1 MRRDPILL
9 AWGLGLA
16 LAALVY
22 LVGPDRFMFRVL
34 DTLHVLGWRL
44 AEIIDDLTA
53 VALDVVRALSIG
65 LYVTFVMLGLA
76 VARRG
81 GSSLG
86 ALLVVSLLFLA
97 LAGGSGVPNVR
108 WTAALVLTGVAAA
121 VMTGRLRQPVRD
133 GLAVR

>member
-22 LVGPDRFMFRVL
+22 LVGPDRFLFRVL

-44 AEIIDDLTA
+44 AEVIDDLTA

-65 LYVTFVMLGLA
+65 LYVTFVVLGFA

-81 GSSLG
+81 GSSFG
-86 ALLVVSLLFLA
+86 SLLVVSLLFLA